1 MRTHRAPEPLPH
13 IPLSPGA
20 GGLGT
25 HSPIHTRPKR
35 GVALGACVSDKL
47 SSAGWMRRGVRD
59 AEVRGRRQGGRHGGP
74 GFGWV
79 PDLLLFFF
87 FLMSH
92 PQVSPR
98 WVGAAGSTYGPLR
111 KGQVWVGPAGKAAS
125 SCACPLFPSWA
136 LGWGR
141 PKGPARGWPFELGS
155 GGRSEQSS

>member
-25 HSPIHTRPKR
+25 LSPIHTRPKR

-87 FLMSH
+87 FFDEPPPGVPKVGGGCRFHIRATAEGAGLGGAGGEGSIFLCLSS
-92 PQVSPR
+92 VSI
-98 WVGAAGSTYGPLR
+98 
-111 KGQVWVGPAGKAAS
+111 
-125 SCACPLFPSWA
+125 
-136 LGWGR
+136 
-141 PKGPARGWPFELGS
+141 LGS
-155 GGRSEQSS
+155 GVGATERTGPRLAL